1 MQPFCFQLPY
11 GQKEINFVTTQ
22 SHHFAM
28 SRSIQM
34 IYIYVYKSMSFSLKD
49 SMINLSQNIVQNK
62 KNQCKTV
69 EQMAQP

>member
-1 MQPFCFQLPY
+1 
-11 GQKEINFVTTQ
+11 
-22 SHHFAM
+22 
-28 SRSIQM
+28 
-34 IYIYVYKSMSFSLKD
+34 MSFSLKD